1 MNTGS
6 TTFAKAIKLER
17 NRLELTQTQLADAV
31 GTTQQ
36 NVAGWE
42 RGKSL
47 PKTPTWERLVELFG
61 KDSIIAAL
69 PPRGE
74 IPGGNEIMY
83 SNRAILT
90 AQTQAEYSHLK
101 ALPQPT
107 PAPAQAPCE
116 PHVAMLAAMFATLP
130 DDPMVRAL
138 ALGECARCIRN
149 ALENKD
155 GVAPSQQSEQ

>member
-6 TTFAKAIKLER
+6 TTFAKAVKLER

-74 IPGGNEIMY
+74 IPGGNEIMH

-90 AQTQAEYSHLK
+90 AQTKAEFSHIK
-101 ALPQPT
+101 SLPQPT
-107 PAPAQAPCE
+107 PAPTAPCDD
-116 PHVAMLAAMFATLP
+116 PHVALFATLFDKLP
-130 DDPMVRAL
+130 CDPMVRAM
-138 ALGECARCIRN
+138 ALGECAKCIQDV
-149 ALENKD
+149 LSK
-155 GVAPSQQSEQ
+155 QQRIEPHQ